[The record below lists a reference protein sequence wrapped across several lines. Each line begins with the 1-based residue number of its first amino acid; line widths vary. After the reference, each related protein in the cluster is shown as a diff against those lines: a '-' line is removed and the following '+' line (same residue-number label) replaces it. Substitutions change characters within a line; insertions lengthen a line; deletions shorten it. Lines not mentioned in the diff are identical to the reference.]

1 MGRSFAIIMCSWA
14 VALFGAEPGSARLAQ
29 EAAIAKQ
36 RAAIETMGQAA
47 DGGAVSRQMESI
59 RSQMRRAGS
68 LRVDV
73 TEAPFETPA
82 CAPMDKQDATKL
94 IREAAD
100 REGLT
105 PDLLRAVIGKESSFR
120 PCAVSAKGAMGLMQ
134 LMPGTAQQL
143 GVMDPFDPKQNIDG
157 GSRLLKQLLGRYGDD
172 LTRALGAYN
181 AGPGQVDRYGGLP
194 PFSETVDYV
203 TDILGRLRP
212 KVAQEIQ

>member
-1 MGRSFAIIMCSWA
+1 
-14 VALFGAEPGSARLAQ
+14 
-29 EAAIAKQ
+29 
-36 RAAIETMGQAA
+36 
-47 DGGAVSRQMESI
+47 MESI
-59 RSQMRRAGS
+59 RAQMRTAGG
-68 LRVDV
+68 LRVDA
-73 TEAPFETPA
+73 TDAQFTETPA
-82 CAPMDKQDATKL
+82 CAPIDTQDAAKL
-94 IREAAD
+94 IREAAA

-212 KVAQEIQ
+212 KVAPDIQ